1 MLTQMTTGLIGLGN
15 LLINTRRAP
24 LVLPIIIMLLVSC
37 GSTKNNKA
45 TEDPQKNNQIVE
57 SAAKMSSNNQELSFL
72 DTSSNLIVY
81 IDTDVQPTYK
91 GFPWE
96 QGLMIDFNKKF
107 RSNYSEAI
115 PYSRIVV
122 QFVITSE
129 GMLIAP
135 RIIKSRNKDVVNNK
149 VLQTISGCNTGWVPG
164 KVEGRHVN
172 TLLTFPIVW

>member
-1 MLTQMTTGLIGLGN
+1 
-15 LLINTRRAP
+15 
-24 LVLPIIIMLLVSC
+24 
-37 GSTKNNKA
+37 
-45 TEDPQKNNQIVE
+45 
-57 SAAKMSSNNQELSFL
+57 
-72 DTSSNLIVY
+72 
-81 IDTDVQPTYK
+81 
-91 GFPWE
+91 
-96 QGLMIDFNKKF
+96 MIDFNKKF